1 MNSSLSLVTRLV
13 GFGLRVVGAA
23 VAGYSEGL
31 HSTASTVDVWVTRY
45 AGILG
50 VAPNGTYL
58 SELLSQTNSYIQQ
71 NVTAVW
77 TYYLAIGVAMAICG
91 TILVAAGDR
100 KAKSAESQAARHSQ
114 PSR

>member
-1 MNSSLSLVTRLV
+1 LC
-13 GFGLRVVGAA
+13 VVGAA
-23 VAGYSEGL
+23 VAGYSDGL
-31 HSTASTVDVWVTRY
+31 HSTASTVDGWVVRY

-71 NVTAVW
+71 NVTTVW
-77 TYYLAIGVAMAICG
+77 TNYLVIGVAMAVCG
-91 TILVAAGDR
+91 TILVAVGDR
-100 KAKSAESQAARHSQ
+100 KAKNAKSQLSPQSQ